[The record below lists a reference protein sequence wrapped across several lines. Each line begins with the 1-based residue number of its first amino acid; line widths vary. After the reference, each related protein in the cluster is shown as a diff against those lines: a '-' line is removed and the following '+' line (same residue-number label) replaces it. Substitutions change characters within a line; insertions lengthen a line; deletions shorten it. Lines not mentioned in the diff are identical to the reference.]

1 MNNQNNPL
9 CPICKQPWFG
19 DPVPVRRNNIRRTQV
34 APAPAQIP
42 DPPGFRERLRRVRD
56 NIRNGAMRLPE
67 RIRRQLREHRRR
79 RQQGEGRG
87 RCVLQGGN
95 KI

>member
-1 MNNQNNPL
+1 M
-9 CPICKQPWFG
+9 
-19 DPVPVRRNNIRRTQV
+19 

-79 RQQGEGRG
+79 RMFNRDQQTG
-87 RCVLQGGN
+87 CVLQGGN